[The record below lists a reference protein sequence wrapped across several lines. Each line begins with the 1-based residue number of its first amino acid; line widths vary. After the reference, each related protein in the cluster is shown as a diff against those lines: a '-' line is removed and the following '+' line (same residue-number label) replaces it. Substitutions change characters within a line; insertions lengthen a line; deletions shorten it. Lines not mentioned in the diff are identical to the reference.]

1 MTNQASPNNIAS
13 YRLQYQPYQPTK
25 MALFN
30 RLLLF
35 ITLCL
40 TSAWAFV
47 PPQQQS
53 TMMQRTYSIQL
64 TTESAT
70 LFDYSTTA
78 SSSSSELVS
87 VAALDT
93 TTVLSD
99 ALGGLL
105 GSSAILAVPI
115 IAALSVVG
123 LIAFFI
129 VSYANPEDEDE

>member
-30 RLLLF
+30 RILLF

-53 TMMQRTYSIQL
+53 TMMQRTSSIQL

-70 LFDYSTTA
+70 LFDYSTT
-78 SSSSSELVS
+78 SSSSELVS
-87 VAALDT
+87 VAALDP

>member
-1 MTNQASPNNIAS
+1 
-13 YRLQYQPYQPTK
+13 

-47 PPQQQS
+47 PPQQS
-53 TMMQRTYSIQL
+53 TLSRTSSIQL

-78 SSSSSELVS
+78 SSSELVS
-87 VAALDT
+87 VAALDP

-129 VSYANPEDEDE
+129 VSYANPEDEDD